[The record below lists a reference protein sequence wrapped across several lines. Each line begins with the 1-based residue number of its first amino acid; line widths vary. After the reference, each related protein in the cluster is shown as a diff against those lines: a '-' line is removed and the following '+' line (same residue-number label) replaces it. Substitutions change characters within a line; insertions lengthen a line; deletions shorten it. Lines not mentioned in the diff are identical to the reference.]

1 MALSSDRRG
10 RVTIY
15 PHAQAVVS
23 QSEKSGCII
32 FGEPLVVNHIDWF
45 KSWGL
50 CGLLLAVG
58 LPTAAQAQV
67 TEKVLESRKN
77 GDIHPESTLVPTTE
91 LLDRATTQHQIL
103 DGLEGEPVVQGAA
116 AAQSERRLPASVES
130 RDRGHRADSQSTFR
144 AAAPISALSVSTL
157 SIKPAAQESKTAVTD
172 LKTNRDNQG
181 QSAKLQTDKK
191 APKSATPLLSRFL
204 EAPRA
209 LTDQPVVASPLID
222 RLRAPTA
229 KPDPADD
236 DATTALPQD
245 PELGVIQVA
254 EVRRDDEL
262 GVIQL
267 RNPLQDPE
275 LGIIEL
281 RQLAPPTRRRSP
293 VVYLSSFVTASS
305 SDNIFLVEDPVQGR
319 FGDNFIRPGISLT
332 AFPSLGPDTNLLL
345 VARTTFLRYQEQSN
359 SSYDELR
366 FQAGV
371 RHRFSERVYGQFSLS
386 QQLLY
391 DEGFT
396 DQFFTNTGLELTIG
410 RRDRLTPQLTL
421 DSYYQGQIFFSDPER
436 FSNVLNSVG
445 GYLGYQI
452 APRWDAG
459 IGYRLTISDFT
470 QQSRHETYQ
479 RLTGQLRYSITP
491 GVRMSLFGGLSTGR
505 SSESRIT
512 FDDTFFGISFDAT
525 VSIF

>member
-1 MALSSDRRG
+1 M
-10 RVTIY
+10 
-15 PHAQAVVS
+15 
-23 QSEKSGCII
+23 
-32 FGEPLVVNHIDWF
+32 VNHLYWF

-50 CGLLLAVG
+50 CGFLLVVG
-58 LPTAAQAQV
+58 LAPAAQAQV
-67 TEKVLESRKN
+67 PEASLETTNNWDAHPQENPVQATEFLKRPTARHESLARLEVDQALNS
-77 GDIHPESTLVPTTE
+77 S
-91 LLDRATTQHQIL
+91 
-103 DGLEGEPVVQGAA
+103 
-116 AAQSERRLPASVES
+116 SV
-130 RDRGHRADSQSTFR
+130 SQSRHQPSPPKEIANSGNRSESQNGFQS
-144 AAAPISALSVSTL
+144 AATVSLLSV
-157 SIKPAAQESKTAVTD
+157 KPANQANEMAATE
-172 LKTNRDNQG
+172 LKTNSDDQSR
-181 QSAKLQTDKK
+181 SAKPHTSKK
-191 APKSATPLLSRFL
+191 APKSVTPLLSRFL
-204 EAPRA
+204 GTPGA
-209 LTDQPVVASPLID
+209 LTDQPTVASPLMN
-222 RLRAPTA
+222 RLGAPTT
-229 KPDPADD
+229 KPVSPDD
-236 DATTALPQD
+236 TAAEMPQD

-281 RQLAPPTRRRSP
+281 RQIAPPPRRSP

-319 FGDNFIRPGISLT
+319 FSDNFIRPGISIT
-332 AFPSLGPDTNLLL
+332 AFPALGPDTNLLL

-391 DEGFT
+391 DEGFI
-396 DQFFTNTGLELTIG
+396 DQFFTNTGVELTVG

-452 APRWDAG
+452 APQWDAG

>member
-1 MALSSDRRG
+1 M
-10 RVTIY
+10 
-15 PHAQAVVS
+15 
-23 QSEKSGCII
+23 
-32 FGEPLVVNHIDWF
+32 EPRVVNHIDWF

-50 CGLLLAVG
+50 CGFLCVLG
-58 LPTAAQAQV
+58 GPSTAWAQV
-67 TEKVLESRKN
+67 LETSLEPTNNRGVHAK
-77 GDIHPESTLVPTTE
+77 DIGVQATAWLN
-91 LLDRATTQHQIL
+91 RATAPH
-103 DGLEGEPVVQGAA
+103 
-116 AAQSERRLPASVES
+116 ES
-130 RDRGHRADSQSTFR
+130 FDQALNLSAVSQDKNQPSSLTGIADYESLFDSQHVLQ
-144 AAAPISALSVSTL
+144 SARPVSLL
-157 SIKPAAQESKTAVTD
+157 SIKPAHQEPETTATE
-172 LKTNRDNQG
+172 LKTNHADEDRVE
-181 QSAKLQTDKK
+181 KPQTGKK
-191 APKSATPLLSRFL
+191 TPKSATPLLSRFL
-204 EAPRA
+204 DTPEA
-209 LTDQPVVASPLID
+209 LTDQPTVASPFAN
-222 RLRAPTA
+222 RLGPSST
-229 KPDPADD
+229 KPGPP
-236 DATTALPQD
+236 DAAAEVPQD

-281 RQLAPPTRRRSP
+281 RQLAPPPRRIP
-293 VVYLSSFVTASS
+293 VVYFSSFVTASS

-319 FGDNFIRPGISLT
+319 FSDNFIRPGISLT

-371 RHRFSERVYGQFSLS
+371 RHRFSERVYGQVSLS
-386 QQLLY
+386 QQLLF

-396 DQFFTNTGLELTIG
+396 DQFFTNTGVELTVG
-410 RRDRLTPQLTL
+410 RRDRLTPQITL

-452 APRWDAG
+452 APQWDAG

>member
-1 MALSSDRRG
+1 MVSHL
-10 RVTIY
+10 
-15 PHAQAVVS
+15 HVV
-23 QSEKSGCII
+23 
-32 FGEPLVVNHIDWF
+32 

-50 CGLLLAVG
+50 CGLLWASGGAVA
-58 LPTAAQAQV
+58 TAQAQTV
-67 TEKVLESRKN
+67 DTSLASASSAVN
-77 GDIHPESTLVPTTE
+77 
-91 LLDRATTQHQIL
+91 QHQ
-103 DGLEGEPVVQGAA
+103 G
-116 AAQSERRLPASVES
+116 SRMES
-130 RDRGHRADSQSTFR
+130 INSQNR
-144 AAAPISALSVSTL
+144 SALQPQPLIDLEAEQVSINHQSL
-157 SIKPAAQESKTAVTD
+157 SAATENVDHGGRDKEAPVGPQPVALTAIPAVRPTDLGPAIAVTALEHD
-172 LKTNRDNQG
+172 LDTLGIPEKSRT
-181 QSAKLQTDKK
+181 LKK
-191 APKSATPLLSRFL
+191 SSKDATPVLSSFFN
-204 EAPRA
+204 APRA
-209 LTDQPVVASPLID
+209 VTAQPARTSSAIAQLGTSVVKPTLPS
-222 RLRAPTA
+222 APVTES
-229 KPDPADD
+229 
-236 DATTALPQD
+236 PQD
-245 PELGVIQVA
+245 PELGVIEIS

-275 LGIIEL
+275 LGILEL
-281 RQLAPPTRRRSP
+281 RQIAPPARRSP
-293 VVYLSSFVTASS
+293 VVYFSSFITASS

-319 FGDNFIRPGISLT
+319 FGDNFIRPGISIT
-332 AFPSLGPDTNLLL
+332 AFPSLGPSTNLLL

-371 RHRFSERVYGQFSLS
+371 RHRFSERVYGQFTLS

-396 DQFFTNTGLELTIG
+396 DQFFTNTGIELTVG
-410 RRDRLTPQLTL
+410 RRDRLTPRLTF
-421 DSYYQGQIFFSDPER
+421 DSYYQGQVFFSDPER

-452 APRWDAG
+452 TPQVDTG

-470 QQSRHETYQ
+470 QQSRYETFQ
-479 RLTGQLRYSITP
+479 RVTGQLRYSISP
-491 GVRMSLFGGLSTGR
+491 GVRLSLFGGLSTGR